1 MVNVNIIFIS
11 SYKMH
16 IMMFIMKH
24 WKIYDDRKGNMEICG
39 RIWRKDGAREWG
51 SVECGCFVFWLF
63 HYIIYPILS
72 LHLIFSF
79 CFIITLLHR
88 GRVFYIWVFFHFS
101 FPYSLSYCEAFNS
114 CCMCVCVCV
123 DVLHL
128 HQMINSSKTC

>member
-24 WKIYDDRKGNMEICG
+24 WKIYDDRKGNMENG
-39 RIWRKDGAREWG
+39 ERGTDGAERREWEVW
-51 SVECGCFVFWLF
+51 SVVFWLF
-63 HYIIYPILS
+63 HYIIYLILS

-88 GRVFYIWVFFHFS
+88 GRVFYIIFLFS
-101 FPYSLSYCEAFNS
+101 FWFSIHSLFIVKHSIHVA
-114 CCMCVCVCV
+114 CMCVY
-123 DVLHL
+123 VLMCCASTKWSI
-128 HQMINSSKTC
+128 HQKSSL